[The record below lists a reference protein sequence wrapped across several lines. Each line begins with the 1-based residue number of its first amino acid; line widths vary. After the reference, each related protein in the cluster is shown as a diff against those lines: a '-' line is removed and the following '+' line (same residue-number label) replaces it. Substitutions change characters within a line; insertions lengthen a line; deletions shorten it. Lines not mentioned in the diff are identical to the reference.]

1 MSPDLK
7 QCEASALKLPLKE
20 RATLVERLI
29 SSLDSP
35 EEPEI
40 DRQWVEEAER
50 RYKAYRKGSIRART
64 ATAVLRDVRAA
75 LK

>member
-1 MSPDLK
+1 VSPDLK

-20 RATLVERLI
+20 RATLAERLI

-35 EEPEI
+35 EGPEI
-40 DRQWVEEAER
+40 DRQWIEEAER
-50 RYKAYRKGSIRART
+50 RYKAYRKGSIKARM
-64 ATAVLRDVRAA
+64 ATAVLREARAA